1 MRKRIRKDIAVG
13 QIMGLV
19 NFLIMPQET
28 AMSYT
33 HLTPSEREIISQ
45 MTYAGHGPRSI
56 GRSIGRSA
64 GTISRELARN
74 RTEAGYGSHTAQEK
88 SALRRKQRL
97 IARKLDHPPLKD
109 EVENKLSRS
118 WSPEEVAG
126 RLKMDYPDDRRMQIS
141 HQTIYRWLYSD
152 STRYAAFRPQLRHG
166 RYRRRGRKPHVT
178 IRNRVSHRNR
188 PSVVEER
195 TRIGD
200 WEGDTI
206 VGHGHQGY
214 VATFVD
220 RRSGFLV
227 AARMKDKRAAT
238 LNRAALRAFA
248 SISPEAMLSLTV
260 DNGTEFAM
268 HELLSRKLDIDIY
281 FADPYSSWQRGT
293 NENTNG
299 LLRQFVPKKMNI
311 LELSPTA
318 LAFYVNMINNRPRKR
333 LQYLT
338 PAEVFPTIHRVALH
352 L

>member
-1 MRKRIRKDIAVG
+1 ME
-13 QIMGLV
+13 LS
-19 NFLIMPQET
+19 NFIVVPQET

-33 HLTPSEREIISQ
+33 HLTLSEREIISK
-45 MTYAGHGPRSI
+45 MAYAGHGPRSI
-56 GRSIGRSA
+56 GRTIGRSP
-64 GTISRELARN
+64 GTISRELSRN
-74 RTEAGYGSHTAQEK
+74 RTEAGYGSHTAQEE
-88 SALRRKQRL
+88 SELRRQQRP
-97 IARKLDHPPLKD
+97 IARKLDHPLLES
-109 EVENKLSRS
+109 EVKKKLSLS
-118 WSPEEVAG
+118 WSPDEVAG
-126 RLKMDYPDDRRMQIS
+126 RLKIDYPDDPKMHIS

-152 STRYAAFRPQLRHG
+152 PTRYEAFRPHLRHG
-166 RYRRRGRKPHVT
+166 HYRPRGRKPHIT
-178 IRNRVSHRNR
+178 IRNRVSHKKR
-188 PSVVEER
+188 PAVVEER
-195 TRIGD
+195 SRIGD

-206 VGHGHQGY
+206 VGHGHKGY

-248 SISPEAMLSLTV
+248 PISPGAILTLTV

-268 HELLSRKLDIDIY
+268 HEMLSKKLDIDIY

-299 LLRQFVPKKMNI
+299 LLRQFVPKRMNI

-318 LAFYVNMINNRPRKR
+318 LAFYVEIINNRPRKR
-333 LQYLT
+333 LLYLI
-338 PAEVFPTIHRVALH
+338 PAEVFLSIHTGALQ